1 MFFTQDHKP
10 GEELAV
16 DWTDMGGLGIM
27 IEGKALAHKL
37 FHAVLPYSN
46 WEWAVR
52 AHSESTLSLRGG
64 LKATLGRLGRV
75 PRQLRTTPD
84 PCPSQPEDH
93 YNPTKTP
100 KYAPV

>member
-16 DWTDMGGLGIM
+16 DWTDMGDPGIM
-27 IEGKALAHKL
+27 IEGKTLAHKL
-37 FHAVLPYSN
+37 FHAVLPYLN

-64 LKATLGRLGRV
+64 LKATLGGWAKCRG
-75 PRQLRTTPD
+75 
-84 PCPSQPEDH
+84 S
-93 YNPTKTP
+93 
-100 KYAPV
+100 